1 MGEEY
6 TNKLVASLPA
16 LLVVL
21 GSNMIRVSGK
31 NLKKKNNGWLI
42 GSLIKH
48 YDGPQYVYR

>member
-6 TNKLVASLPA
+6 TNKLVASFA
-16 LLVVL
+16 SIV
-21 GSNMIRVSGK
+21 GSAG
-31 NLKKKNNGWLI
+31 LKHDPCLREKLKKNNGWLI

>member
-31 NLKKKNNGWLI
+31 KIFKKNGWLI